1 MKDVLNY
8 KNFIGSVSFSAE
20 DELFYGKI
28 EGIDDLITFEG
39 SSVKELKAAFE
50 EAVEDY
56 LDLCKQLGKNPEKT
70 YRGTFNVRVKPETHK
85 AAARTATRYGFSLN
99 QLIEKALEDFLVKEP
114 AANYSK
120 SKK

>member
-20 DELFYGKI
+20 DELFHGKI

-39 SSVKELKAAFE
+39 DSVKELKSAFE

-56 LDLCKQLGKNPEKT
+56 LDLCQQLGKNPEKT
-70 YRGTFNVRVKPETHK
+70 YRGTFNVRVKPEIHK